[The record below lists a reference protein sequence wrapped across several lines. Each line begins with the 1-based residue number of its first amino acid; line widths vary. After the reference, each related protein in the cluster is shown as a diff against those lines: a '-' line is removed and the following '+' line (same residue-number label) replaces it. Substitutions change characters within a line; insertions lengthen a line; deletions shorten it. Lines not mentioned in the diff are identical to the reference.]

1 MDINIE
7 RISNMFG
14 RKKKKKANKEKREY
28 LKEFQLG
35 EEDSLEQQ
43 IFGEGSGKTIQVQLE
58 KFQAKTPEEKRLY
71 LESCQERIDGTRQR
85 LEELKREYTAVNRY
99 LSDIHL
105 IETMPEPQSEKL
117 LNLAKKVIVLE
128 KDRKEFGRSMSKLSN
143 RQFSH
148 MRECEPEIQNIL
160 KNMAEDEKY
169 CETVKTDMR
178 YLEGERAALMY
189 EKQELT
195 DRLYLVKGISKI
207 GIIAFAAVFLFLVVL
222 QFGYNLPVDMI
233 MYGELAV
240 MAIFIAVIFIVHGN
254 AERELGATESK
265 LNRAILLLNKVK
277 IKYVNVVNR
286 LEYVYELHGVK
297 SAYQLNKM
305 WGVYL
310 RLQKEHEVYNKATNR
325 LIEAEEDLVNLL
337 KFFDVKDAGIWV
349 NQAYAIID
357 KGEME
362 EIKSSL
368 NKRRSKLKSSMDY
381 NQDLMLKTQEEI
393 KLIS

>member
-1 MDINIE
+1 MDIDIE

-160 KNMAEDEKY
+160 KNMAEDEK
-169 CETVKTDMR
+169 
-178 YLEGERAALMY
+178 
-189 EKQELT
+189 
-195 DRLYLVKGISKI
+195 
-207 GIIAFAAVFLFLVVL
+207 
-222 QFGYNLPVDMI
+222 
-233 MYGELAV
+233 
-240 MAIFIAVIFIVHGN
+240 
-254 AERELGATESK
+254 
-265 LNRAILLLNKVK
+265 
-277 IKYVNVVNR
+277 
-286 LEYVYELHGVK
+286 
-297 SAYQLNKM
+297 
-305 WGVYL
+305 
-310 RLQKEHEVYNKATNR
+310 
-325 LIEAEEDLVNLL
+325 
-337 KFFDVKDAGIWV
+337 
-349 NQAYAIID
+349 
-357 KGEME
+357 
-362 EIKSSL
+362 
-368 NKRRSKLKSSMDY
+368 
-381 NQDLMLKTQEEI
+381 
-393 KLIS
+393 

>member
-1 MDINIE
+1 
-7 RISNMFG
+7 MFG
-14 RKKKKKANKEKREY
+14 RKKKKKAKKENREY

-35 EEDSLEQQ
+35 EDDSLEQQ

-71 LESCQERIDGTRQR
+71 LESCQERLDGTKQR

-105 IETMPEPQSEKL
+105 IETMPEPQGEKL

-233 MYGELAV
+233 MYGELAI
-240 MAIFIAVIFIVHGN
+240 MAIFIAVIFVVHGN

-305 WGVYL
+305 
-310 RLQKEHEVYNKATNR
+310 
-325 LIEAEEDLVNLL
+325 
-337 KFFDVKDAGIWV
+337 
-349 NQAYAIID
+349 
-357 KGEME
+357 
-362 EIKSSL
+362 
-368 NKRRSKLKSSMDY
+368 
-381 NQDLMLKTQEEI
+381 
-393 KLIS
+393 